1 VKEVNMD
8 LSKII
13 ARVQAILTR
22 PKQEWPVIAGEQ
34 SSLKELYLGYIMV
47 LAAIGPVAGFFK
59 MTVIGMDVPFMGTY
73 RMGFGAGLSNM
84 VFSYAM
90 ALVGVYL
97 VALIINHLAPTF
109 GGQKNVMQALKTVA
123 YSYTAAWIA
132 GLGHIVP
139 WVGMAI
145 LILGSVYSIYLLYL
159 GLPVMM
165 HCPREKAAKYTAASI
180 VVALV
185 VGIAISLL
193 VGGITGVSGMMG
205 GGTMHQSAPAQG
217 GFDKDSPGGNMEEWA
232 KKMESASEELKKAQ
246 ESGDAQQQSEA
257 MDKMIS
263 TATGNTGP
271 VESLAPERIKAF
283 LPEKLA
289 GLTRSELSAE
299 RSGAMGLQVSTAQ
312 GTYEDQS
319 GNGLQVEITDMAA
332 VKGIM
337 GLAGW
342 VGVEQ
347 ERVTE
352 TGYEKTYKDGQV
364 LVHEQWDRQAGS
376 GEYSLIVG
384 ERFNVT
390 VTGSAPD
397 IGILKNAAR
406 GIDLEGLAALKD
418 EGVQ

>member
-1 VKEVNMD
+1 MD

-109 GGQKNVMQALKTVA
+109 GGQKDVMQALKTVA

-165 HCPREKAAKYTAASI
+165 HCPREKAAKYAAACI

-205 GGTMHQSAPAQG
+205 GGTMHQSAPG

-263 TATGNTGP
+263 AATGNAGP

-352 TGYEKTYKDGQV
+352 TGYEKTYKDGQM

>member
-1 VKEVNMD
+1 MD

-13 ARVQAILTR
+13 ARVQAILAR

-34 SSLKELYLGYIMV
+34 SSLKEMYLGYIMV
-47 LAAIGPVAGFFK
+47 LAAIGPVAGFLN

-109 GGQKNVMQALKTVA
+109 GGQKDVMQALKTVA

-145 LILGSVYSIYLLYL
+145 LILGSVHSIYLLYL

-165 HCPREKAAKYTAASI
+165 HCPREKAAKYAAACI

-205 GGTMHQSAPAQG
+205 GGTMHQSAPG

-263 TATGNTGP
+263 AATGNAGP

-376 GEYSLIVG
+376 GEYSLVVG